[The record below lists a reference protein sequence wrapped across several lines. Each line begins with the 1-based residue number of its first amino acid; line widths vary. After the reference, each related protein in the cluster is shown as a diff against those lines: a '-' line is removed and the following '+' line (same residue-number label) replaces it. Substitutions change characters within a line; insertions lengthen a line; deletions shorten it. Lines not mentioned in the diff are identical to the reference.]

1 MEYNAP
7 KEWKTGKEYE
17 RTLLGCFLSLSC
29 VSEMN
34 SPSQFFNNPSSTS
47 KQEHDITERNIW
59 QVSSAPTWVY
69 EHMSR

>member
-59 QVSSAPTWVY
+59 QVSSAPVC
-69 EHMSR
+69 MSRGQK